1 MFGKKKEKQAPRPYQ
16 VIVLTRDYMIEGAC
30 DEDNDI
36 LGWAA
41 TEEFGDALS
50 SEIFATDVRVQ
61 PIGNLSTQPATFPK
75 WFLPNDTNTL
85 VILAMDSAGVDI
97 CNGAFEDNTFEFPIT
112 LYIGPY
118 LIKGT
123 ALSAEEE
130 GVSTN
135 LQYAFLPLQDAV
147 ITCQLPN
154 AKFSELRASM
164 AVVNIGLMDGYT
176 IER

>member
-61 PIGNLSTQPATFPK
+61 PIGNLSTQPAAFLK

-85 VILAMDSAGVDI
+85 VILAMDSTGVKI
-97 CNGAFEDNTFEFPIT
+97 CNEAFEDNTYEFPIT
-112 LYIGPY
+112 VYIGPY

-123 ALSAEEE
+123 ALSTEEE
-130 GVSTN
+130 GVSTA
-135 LQYAFLPLQDAV
+135 LQYAFLPVKDVLV
-147 ITCQLPN
+147 TSQL
-154 AKFSELRASM
+154 ADTKFKDLRAPM
-164 AVVNIGLMDGYT
+164 LLVNVALMDGYA